1 MKGAQSVRFGVI
13 GCGKIACRHAEQI
26 AEKAL
31 LVAVYDVDEI
41 KAKAFAEKYNTVYC
55 VTLEAL
61 LENKSLI
68 DVIVVCSPNWLHA
81 SHTIQ
86 ALNAGF
92 HVLCE
97 KPMAI
102 LGKDC
107 EAMLQAAQLNQR
119 HLFVVKQNRFNPP
132 VVAVKKAISE
142 GRLGKIFSFQL
153 SCFWNRTEAY
163 YKDNWHGKL
172 KEDGGTLYTQ
182 FSHFIDLLY
191 WLLGD
196 VKEVK
201 ALRKNC
207 AHIKGVE
214 FEDSGVVLFDMLSG
228 AIGTLNYSVNSYR
241 KNMEGSLTII
251 AESGTI
257 KIGGQ
262 YLNTIDYQEVNNYIL
277 DIPET
282 VSKSND
288 YGFYS
293 GSMSNHDKV
302 YDNIISVLND
312 KQPAYIN
319 AYEAMKTV
327 EIIEKIYSL

>member
-1 MKGAQSVRFGVI
+1 MEIAPIVRFGII
-13 GCGKIACRHAEQI
+13 GCGKIACRHAQQI
-26 AEKAL
+26 SEKGL
-31 LVAVYDVDEI
+31 LVGVYDIDET
-41 KAKAFAEKYNTVYC
+41 KAKAFAEKYNTAYYS
-55 VTLEAL
+55 TLEAL
-61 LENKSLI
+61 LQNKNII

-81 SHTIQ
+81 AHTIQ
-86 ALNAGF
+86 AFDAGF

-102 LGKDC
+102 SGKDC
-107 EAMLQAAQLNQR
+107 GAMLHAAKLNQR

-132 VVAVKKAISE
+132 VMAVKKAIDE
-142 GRLGKIFSFQL
+142 GRLGRIFSFQL
-153 SCFWNRTEAY
+153 SCFWNRTEEY
-163 YKDNWHGKL
+163 YRDNWHGKI

-196 VKEVK
+196 VREVK
-201 ALRKNC
+201 VLKKNL
-207 AHIKGVE
+207 AHVKGVE
-214 FEDSGVVLFDMLSG
+214 FEDTGVVLFDMFNG

-262 YLNTIDYQEVNNYIL
+262 YLNRLDYQEINNYLI
-277 DIPET
+277 E
-282 VSKSND
+282 VQEVGNQSND

-302 YDNIISVLND
+302 YDNIINVLNNG
-312 KQPAYIN
+312 QPVYIN
-319 AYEAMKTV
+319 AQDAMKTV
-327 EIIEKIYSL
+327 EIIEKIYTA